1 MGIGILV
8 CGLNGS
14 GKSTLGRALA
24 EALGYPFLDIEDLYF
39 PKDDPNYLYAS
50 PRTDAEVGALLL
62 DTVQRHQSFV
72 LAAVRGN
79 YGDAVLP
86 YYTHAVL
93 IDVPKEVR
101 IQRVRNRSFQKFG
114 ARMLPGGD
122 LYETEERFFQ
132 KIFERPEDY
141 AERWLSTL
149 PIPVL
154 RVDGTRPIQENISY
168 IVSWLREEVPL

>member
-1 MGIGILV
+1 MGFGILV

-24 EALGYPFLDIEDLYF
+24 EALGYPFLDNEDLYF

-50 PRTDAEVGALLL
+50 PRTDEEVGELLL
-62 DTVQRHQSFV
+62 D
-72 LAAVRGN
+72 AVRRHPNFVFATVRSN

-93 IDVPKEVR
+93 IDLPKEIR
-101 IQRVRNRSFQKFG
+101 MQRVRNRSFQKFG

-122 LYETEERFFQ
+122 LHDTEERFFQ
-132 KIFERPEDY
+132 KIFARPEDY
-141 AERWLSTL
+141 AERWPSTL
-149 PIPVL
+149 HIPVI
-154 RVDGTRPIQENISY
+154 RVDGARPIQEN
-168 IVSWLREEVPL
+168 VSRIAAWLEEAPSA